1 MCSGWLTGGRYPRG
15 SEGRHD
21 DARGAR
27 PRRPRILPA
36 RAPRRRPRV
45 RGARRGPDRVVSGER
60 LVRNPLAGP
69 LEPDPGA
76 PPSLAF
82 HRALPG
88 YRPTPLVEAPRA
100 AEALGVERVLV
111 KDESGRLGLPSFKVL
126 GASWATYRA
135 LC

>member
-1 MCSGWLTGGRYPRG
+1 M
-15 SEGRHD
+15 
-21 DARGAR
+21 
-27 PRRPRILPA
+27 
-36 RAPRRRPRV
+36 
-45 RGARRGPDRVVSGER
+45 SGER

-69 LEPDPGA
+69 LKPDAGA

-88 YRPTPLVEAPRA
+88 YRPTPLVEPPRA

-126 GASWATYRA
+126 GSSWAMYRA
-135 LC
+135 LCERVGAEPGIAVCSASRRRSSCPRT